1 MFTTTHLKLFVA
13 AASAAATLATAAPAY
28 ASYGWPLKP
37 FHQQHPV
44 RGYFGDPR
52 IGGHDNESKS
62 FHFGIDISAP
72 NGTAVYATLD
82 GIASRNSRHPDVV
95 IISNRVATVHEYWHV
110 IPAVAP
116 GARVVA
122 YKTVVG
128 HIEKP
133 WAHVH
138 FSESEGGVY
147 VNPLRDGALTPYA
160 DHTRPTIHTIS
171 FEREGRGVG
180 SRVSGTIDIVSEA
193 WDTTPV
199 QVPEPWANLPV
210 APAFVEWRL
219 QGKRGLA
226 STSWHVAADFRYALP
241 TLAYSSIYA
250 TWTRQNHAHH
260 HGRYR
265 YVLAHGL
272 DTRALPNGRY
282 RVVVLV
288 RDTRGNE
295 RVAHRDLT
303 VANDV

>member
-1 MFTTTHLKLFVA
+1 MFTTTHLKLVLA
-13 AASAAATLATAAPAY
+13 AASAAATLATAAPAH

-82 GIASRNSRHPDVV
+82 GVASRNSRHPDVV
-95 IISNRVATVHEYWHV
+95 IVSNGTGTAHEYWHV

-138 FSESEGGVY
+138 FSETEGGLY
-147 VNPLRDGALTPYA
+147 VNPLRVGALGPYA
-160 DHTRPTIHTIS
+160 DRTRPTIHTIS
-171 FEREGRGVG
+171 FERDGRGVG
-180 SRVSGTIDIVSEA
+180 SRVSGTVDIVSEA
-193 WDTTPV
+193 WDTTPLD
-199 QVPEPWANLPV
+199 VPEPWADLPV
-210 APAFVEWRL
+210 SPALVEWRL
-219 QGKRGLA
+219 EGSRGVA
-226 STSWHVAADFRYALP
+226 SSTWHVTADFRYALP
-241 TLAYSSIYA
+241 TVAYSSLYA
-250 TWTRQNHAHH
+250 TWTRQNHAHDR
-260 HGRYR
+260 GRYR
-265 YVLAHGL
+265 YALAQGL
-272 DTRALPNGRY
+272 DTRSLPNGRY

-295 RVAHRDLT
+295 RIGHRELT
-303 VANDV
+303 VANGV